1 MADILHLWLEAD
13 FFVRYRKGILALSAS
28 LTLAHMSG
36 RLPIISV
43 DILHLD
49 YLVKEHEFGHLLI
62 SLIQDGY
69 IAEAN
74 QWACP

>member
-1 MADILHLWLEAD
+1 MAGILHLWPEAD

-28 LTLAHMSG
+28 LTLAH
-36 RLPIISV
+36 RV
-43 DILHLD
+43 DILYLD
-49 YLVKEHEFGHLLI
+49 DLVKEHEFGHFLI

-74 QWACP
+74 Q